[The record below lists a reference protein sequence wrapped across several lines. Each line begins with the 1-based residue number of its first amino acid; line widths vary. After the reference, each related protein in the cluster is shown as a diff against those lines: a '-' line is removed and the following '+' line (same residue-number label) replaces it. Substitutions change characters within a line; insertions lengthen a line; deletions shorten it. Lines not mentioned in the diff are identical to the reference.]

1 MDGRVP
7 GTTLVNEGARPTS
20 EENAWLAS
28 WFRAHWVDGVAFN
41 KHAGIYVRR
50 WDADGVE
57 LGLPFRPELSAHEGV
72 FHGGVIAALIDTT
85 GSAAVLAGH
94 DFSKGSRLST
104 ISMSVNYLAVAP
116 HEEVLAEG
124 RTSKRGSRLHYADVG
139 VRSMSGTLLAQG
151 LVVVSISGVR
161 SGLPDAP

>member
-1 MDGRVP
+1 MSLDP
-7 GTTLVNEGARPTS
+7 ETPS
-20 EENAWLAS
+20 DENSRLAD
-28 WFRAHWVDGVAFN
+28 WFRAHWGDGVAFN

-57 LGLPFRPELSAHEGV
+57 LGLPFKPELSAHEGV

-104 ISMSVNYLAVAP
+104 VSMSVNYLGVEP
-116 HEEVLAEG
+116 FEEVVAHG
-124 RTSKRGSRLHYADVG
+124 RTTKRGGRLHYADVA
-139 VRSMSGTLLAQG
+139 VRSGSGTLLAQG

-161 SGLPDAP
+161 AGLPDPP